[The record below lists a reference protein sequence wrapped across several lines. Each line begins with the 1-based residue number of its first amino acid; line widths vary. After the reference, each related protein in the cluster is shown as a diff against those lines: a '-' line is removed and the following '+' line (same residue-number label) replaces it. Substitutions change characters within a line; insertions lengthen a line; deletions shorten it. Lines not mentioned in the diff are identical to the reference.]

1 MTEVASYERGG
12 DSVWEDSMGYDGSR
26 FRIVKTADSG
36 RFSRTR
42 MSLDPP
48 ER

>member
-1 MTEVASYERGG
+1 MNVEETPCGN
-12 DSVWEDSMGYDGSR
+12 SMGYGGGR